1 MVKKNKYIEDFN
13 KISVVKMGKHSS
25 WSWKNDPKHLIFS
38 LSRYKFV
45 SKMFQGLNQVLE
57 IGAGDG
63 FKSKIVAQNVKKLT
77 LCDSENINLKMY
89 NSSDNNYS
97 KLKYIKHDF
106 IKKSLKSKYDGIY
119 LLDVLEHISKKSE
132 VKFIKNISKSLKKN
146 SVFIIGIPSLE
157 SQKYASKHVKKT
169 HVNCKSKYELKLFME
184 KFFRNVFM
192 FSMNDEVLHT
202 GFEKMS
208 NYIFALCVNKK

>member
-1 MVKKNKYIEDFN
+1 
-13 KISVVKMGKHSS
+13 
-25 WSWKNDPKHLIFS
+25 
-38 LSRYKFV
+38 
-45 SKMFQGLNQVLE
+45 
-57 IGAGDG
+57 
-63 FKSKIVAQNVKKLT
+63 
-77 LCDSENINLKMY
+77 MY
-89 NSSDNNYS
+89 NSKENNYS
-97 KLKYIKHDF
+97 KFRYIKHDF
-106 IKKSLKSKYDGIY
+106 IKELKSKFDGIY

-132 VKFIKNISKSLKKN
+132 VKFIKNISKSLRKD
-146 SVFIIGIPSLE
+146 SVFIVGIPSLE

-169 HVNCKSKYELKLFME
+169 HINCKSKDELKLFME